1 LGGASPPLFGGFM
14 AAITEADLVARVRQR
29 ADMESNDFVSDTEV
43 QTYINS
49 GISELHDILIQTY
62 GQDYYVSSSTFNT
75 VAGTDSYPI
84 HSSTS
89 GPNIS
94 NFYKLRGVDAKINGS
109 DFFTLRPFNF
119 NERNLY
125 QNSGSPGRILG
136 FANIRYRM
144 VGGNIIFTPEPDGST
159 EVRIWFIPTA
169 QQFDSAT
176 PATSTTTFA
185 DINGYAE
192 YVVIDAAIKCLQ
204 KEESDVTILMQQKM
218 LMKRRIE
225 EAANNRDAGSPLSVT
240 DIYTTDSE
248 FLFTRSTT

>member
-1 LGGASPPLFGGFM
+1 M
-14 AAITEADLVARVRQR
+14 AAITEANLVARVRQR
-29 ADMESNDFVSDTEV
+29 ADMESSLFVSDLEV
-43 QTYINS
+43 QTYINAA
-49 GISELHDILIQTY
+49 ISELHDILVQTY

-94 NFYKLRGVDAKINGS
+94 DFYKLRGMDAKINGS

-125 QNSGSPGRILG
+125 NNWGTWSLLG
-136 FANIRYRM
+136 LTNIRYRM
-144 VGGNIIFTPEPDGST
+144 VGGNIIFSPKPDGVT
-159 EVRIWFIPTA
+159 EVRVWYIPTA

-204 KEESDVTILMQQKM
+204 KEESDVQVLMAQKTA
-218 LMKRRIE
+218 MKRRIE
-225 EAANNRDAGSPLSVT
+225 EAANNRDAGSPLQVS
-240 DIYTTDSE
+240 DIYGE
-248 FLFTRSTT
+248 NNYQWFTRSTT

>member
-1 LGGASPPLFGGFM
+1 M
-14 AAITEADLVARVRQR
+14 AAITEAKLVARVRQR

-43 QTYINS
+43 QTYINA

-62 GQDYYVSSSTFNT
+62 GQDYYCSSVTFNT

-84 HSSTS
+84 NSSTS

-94 NFYKLRGVDAKINGS
+94 NFYKLRGMDAKINGS
-109 DFFTLRPFNF
+109 DYFTLRPFNF

-125 QNSGSPGRILG
+125 QNWGTWSLLG
-136 FANIRYRM
+136 LTNIRYRM
-144 VGGNIIFTPEPDGST
+144 VGDNIVFTPKPDGAT
-159 EVRIWFIPTA
+159 EVKVWYIPTA
-169 QQFDSAT
+169 QQFDSTT

-204 KEESDVTILMQQKM
+204 KEESDVTILIQQKM

-240 DIYTTDSE
+240 DIYTANHE
-248 FLFTRSTT
+248 FWFTRSTT

>member
-1 LGGASPPLFGGFM
+1 MGGASPPHFGGFM
-14 AAITEADLVARVRQR
+14 AAITEANLVARVRQR
-29 ADMESNDFVSDTEV
+29 ADMESSLFVSDLEV

-49 GISELHDILIQTY
+49 AISELHDILVQTY

-84 HSSTS
+84 NSSTS

-94 NFYKLRGVDAKINGS
+94 DFYKLRGIDAKLNGS
-109 DFFTLRPFNF
+109 DYFTLRPFNF

-125 QNSGSPGRILG
+125 QNWGTWSLLG
-136 FANIRYRM
+136 LTNIRYRM
-144 VGGNIIFTPEPDGST
+144 VGGNIVFSPKPDGAT
-159 EVRIWFIPTA
+159 EVRVWYIPTA

-192 YVVIDAAIKCLQ
+192 FVVIDAAIKCLQ
-204 KEESDVTILMQQKM
+204 KEESDVSTLIGQKAQ
-218 LMKRRIE
+218 MKRRIE
-225 EAANNRDAGSPLSVT
+225 EAADNRDAGHPLSVS
-240 DIYTTDSE
+240 DIYVANDE
-248 FLFTRSTT
+248 FMFTRTT